1 MSKKLFFVI
10 CLIISLFLISTRAK
24 ADQTEA
30 RIYLKERQLVF
41 GDKVCERV
49 LLKYAFSDCKYID
62 FEKGEKFENNP
73 KCEALLKK
81 RIECVK
87 KAKRNE
93 N

>member
-1 MSKKLFFVI
+1 MKKNTIL
-10 CLIISLFLISTRAK
+10 LILAFASFAN
-24 ADQTEA
+24 ADKNEA

-81 RIECVK
+81 RIECVN